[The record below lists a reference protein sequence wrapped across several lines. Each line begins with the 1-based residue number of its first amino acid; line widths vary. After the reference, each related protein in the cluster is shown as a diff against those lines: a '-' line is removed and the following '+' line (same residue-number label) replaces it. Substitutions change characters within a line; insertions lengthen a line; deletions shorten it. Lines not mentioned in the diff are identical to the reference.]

1 MSSGTILHAQ
11 QDVMSN
17 NQAMSIAEATRLMNE
32 LIRSDKQT
40 RSAVR
45 PEARNISSSSDKWEG
60 YYLR

>member
-1 MSSGTILHAQ
+1 
-11 QDVMSN
+11 MSN